1 MVSTPVT
8 QGDPNDEEA
17 KHLNNKAL
25 TLNMEG
31 ANSTNITPSLEIN
44 MKASLS

>member
-1 MVSTPVT
+1 MVSTPLT

-17 KHLNNKAL
+17 KHLNKAL

-31 ANSTNITPSLEIN
+31 ANSKNITPPLEIN
-44 MKASLS
+44 MKVSLS